1 MSLVTTRE
9 RTLETSADE
18 LALFHRTLADLC
30 RADIPL
36 PKAFGMLQSDLRRGK
51 LRAAVKEMT
60 VEVEGGVPLGEAY
73 AKRMGRF
80 PPLYRALVEIGIVS
94 GDLPSILEE
103 ISRHAAQRANVAARI
118 RKALAYP
125 LIAAGFVL
133 AIGAFLL
140 VYVAPTLWH
149 FPQAMDLGS
158 PLPYAQAALGGLV
171 ALVLAAVVFGWVRA
185 PLDGGGGARAFAL
198 PVLGRLR
205 LYAAKSSFAATLA
218 LLLRRDVPLPNALA
232 MAAEG
237 SENTRLARRGR
248 TMAEQARAGLSLA
261 EVLREDRTF
270 APTLLWLVEAMEGS
284 GDTAQALD
292 DVSAIYRQRL
302 ERAVDRVTTLVT
314 PLAELAIGA
323 VVFVFA
329 YSFMVPLLE
338 QAVGLFQL
346 T

>member
-1 MSLVTTRE
+1 LVTTRE

-36 PKAFGMLQSDLRRGK
+36 PKAFRMLQSDLRRGK
-51 LRAAVKEMT
+51 LRTAVKEMT
-60 VEVEGGVPLGEAY
+60 AEVEGGVPLGEAY

-103 ISRHAAQRANVAARI
+103 ISRHAAQRASVAARI

-125 LIAAGFVL
+125 LVAAAFVL
-133 AIGAFLL
+133 GIGAFLL

-149 FPQAMDLGS
+149 FPQAMDLSS
-158 PLPYAQAALGGLV
+158 PLLYAQVALGVLV
-171 ALVLAAVVFGWVRA
+171 ALVLTAVVFGWVRA
-185 PLDGGGGARAFAL
+185 PLDGGGARAFAL

-205 LYAAKSSFAATLA
+205 LYAAKSSFAGTLA

-237 SENTRLARRGR
+237 SENKRLARRGR

-284 GDTAQALD
+284 GETPQALD
-292 DVSAIYRQRL
+292 DVGAIYRQRL

-314 PLAELAIGA
+314 PVAELAIGA

-338 QAVGLFQL
+338 EAVGLFQL

>member
-30 RADIPL
+30 RAEIPL
-36 PKAFGMLQSDLRRGK
+36 PKAFELLQSDLRRGK
-51 LRAAVKEMT
+51 LRTAVREMT
-60 VEVEGGVPLGEAY
+60 TEVEGGVPLGEAY

-103 ISRHAAQRANVAARI
+103 ISRHAAQRASVAARI

-125 LIAAGFVL
+125 LVAAGFVL
-133 AIGAFLL
+133 GIGAFLV

-158 PLPYAQAALGGLV
+158 PLLYAQVSLGVLV
-171 ALVLAAVVFGWVRA
+171 ALFLAAVVFGCVRA
-185 PLDGGGGARAFAL
+185 PLDGGGARAFAL

-237 SENTRLARRGR
+237 AENRRLALRGR
-248 TMAEQARAGLSLA
+248 TMAEQARAGLGLA

-270 APTLLWLVEAMEGS
+270 APTLLWLVEAMEGT
-284 GDTAQALD
+284 GETAQALD

-302 ERAVDRVTTLVT
+302 DRAVDRVTTLVT
-314 PLAELAIGA
+314 PVAELAIGA

-329 YSFMVPLLE
+329 YSFMVPLIRD
-338 QAVGLFQL
+338 AVGLFRL
-346 T
+346 

>member
-1 MSLVTTRE
+1 VSLVTSRE
-9 RTLETSADE
+9 RTLETSSDE

-30 RADIPL
+30 RAEIPL
-36 PKAFGMLQSDLRRGK
+36 PKAFRLLQGDLRNGK

-60 VEVEGGVPLGEAY
+60 TEVEGGVPLGEAY
-73 AKRMGRF
+73 ARRMGRF

-103 ISRHAAQRANVAARI
+103 ISRHAAQRASVAARI

-133 AIGAFLL
+133 GIGAFLVL
-140 VYVAPTLWH
+140 YVAPTLWH
-149 FPQAMDLGS
+149 FPQALDLSS
-158 PLPYAQAALGGLV
+158 PLLYARAALGALV
-171 ALVLAAVVFGWVRA
+171 ALFLGAVVFGWVRA
-185 PLDGGGGARAFAL
+185 PLESGGSRAFAM

-205 LYAAKSSFAATLA
+205 LYAAQSSFAATLA
-218 LLLRRDVPLPNALA
+218 LLLRRDVPLPSALA

-237 SENTRLARRGR
+237 SENKRLAARGR
-248 TMAEQARAGLSLA
+248 TMAEQARAGLGLTD
-261 EVLREDRTF
+261 VLREDRTF

-284 GDTAQALD
+284 GETAQALD

-314 PLAELAIGA
+314 PVAELVIGV

-338 QAVGLFQL
+338 NAAGLFRL
-346 T
+346 

>member
-1 MSLVTTRE
+1 VSLVTSRE
-9 RTLETSADE
+9 RTLETSSDE

-30 RADIPL
+30 RAEIPL
-36 PKAFGMLQSDLRRGK
+36 PKAFRLLQGDLRNGK

-60 VEVEGGVPLGEAY
+60 TEVEGGVPLGEAY
-73 AKRMGRF
+73 ARRMGRF

-103 ISRHAAQRANVAARI
+103 ISRHAAQRASVAARI

-133 AIGAFLL
+133 GIGAFLVL
-140 VYVAPTLWH
+140 YVAPTPWH
-149 FPQAMDLGS
+149 FPQALDLSS
-158 PLPYAQAALGGLV
+158 PLLYARAALGALV
-171 ALVLAAVVFGWVRA
+171 ALFLGAVVFGWVRA
-185 PLDGGGGARAFAL
+185 PLESGGSRAFAM

-205 LYAAKSSFAATLA
+205 LYAAQSSFAATLA
-218 LLLRRDVPLPNALA
+218 LLLRRDVPLPSALA

-237 SENTRLARRGR
+237 SENKRLAARGR
-248 TMAEQARAGLSLA
+248 TMAEQARAGLGLTD
-261 EVLREDRTF
+261 VLREDRTF

-284 GDTAQALD
+284 GETAQALD

-314 PLAELAIGA
+314 PVAELVIGV

-338 QAVGLFQL
+338 NAAGLFRL
-346 T
+346 

>member
-1 MSLVTTRE
+1 VSLVTTRE

-30 RADIPL
+30 RAEMPL
-36 PKAFGMLQSDLRRGK
+36 PKAFQTLQSDLRRGK
-51 LRAAVKEMT
+51 LRTAVKEMT
-60 VEVEGGVPLGEAY
+60 AEVEGGVPLGEAY
-73 AKRMGRF
+73 ARRMGRF
-80 PPLYRALVEIGIVS
+80 PPLYRALVEIGVVS

-103 ISRHAAQRANVAARI
+103 ISRHAAQRASVAARI

-125 LIAAGFVL
+125 LVAAGFVL
-133 AIGAFLL
+133 GIGGFLL

-158 PLPYAQAALGGLV
+158 PLLYAQVSLGMLV
-171 ALVLAAVVFGWVRA
+171 ALCLAAVVFGWVRA
-185 PLDGGGGARAFAL
+185 PLDGGGARAFAL

-205 LYAAKSSFAATLA
+205 LYAAKSSFAGTLA
-218 LLLRRDVPLPNALA
+218 LLLRRDVPLPHALA
-232 MAAEG
+232 MAAEA
-237 SENTRLARRGR
+237 SENKRLARRGR

-284 GDTAQALD
+284 GDTARALD
-292 DVSAIYRQRL
+292 DVSAVYRQRL

-314 PLAELAIGA
+314 PVAELAIGA

-338 QAVGLFQL
+338 QAVGLFEL

>member
-1 MSLVTTRE
+1 MSLVTSRE
-9 RTLETSADE
+9 RTLETSSDE

-30 RADIPL
+30 RAEIPL
-36 PKAFGMLQSDLRRGK
+36 PKAFRLLQGDLRNGK

-60 VEVEGGVPLGEAY
+60 TEVEGGVPLGEAY
-73 AKRMGRF
+73 ARRMGRF

-103 ISRHAAQRANVAARI
+103 ISRHAAQRASVAARI

-133 AIGAFLL
+133 GIGAFLVL
-140 VYVAPTLWH
+140 YVAPTLWH
-149 FPQAMDLGS
+149 FPQALDLSS
-158 PLPYAQAALGGLV
+158 PLLYARAALGALV
-171 ALVLAAVVFGWVRA
+171 ALFLGAVVFGWVRA
-185 PLDGGGGARAFAL
+185 PLESGGSRAFAM

-205 LYAAKSSFAATLA
+205 LYAAQSSFAATLA
-218 LLLRRDVPLPNALA
+218 LLLRRDVPLPSALA

-237 SENTRLARRGR
+237 SENKRLAARGR
-248 TMAEQARAGLSLA
+248 TMAEQARAGLGLTD
-261 EVLREDRTF
+261 VLREDRTF

-284 GDTAQALD
+284 GETAQALD

-314 PLAELAIGA
+314 PVAELVIGV

-338 QAVGLFQL
+338 NAAGLFRL
-346 T
+346 